1 MPNKKTLFNLAN
13 IYFLISTILVTYF
26 TVAFGTVAGQVDTGS
41 SYGLSY
47 LATFTVES
55 NIFLGL
61 TALVSLIATRQ
72 NKLEKFLPTLYLVA
86 STLAVLTCLVVVLYL
101 SPLRVAAG
109 KGYFDMLMGPM
120 FFFHFFNPL
129 LAALTLI
136 FLFPSREK
144 LTLRSRLFA
153 LLPLSL
159 YGVFYFAGV
168 IAGLFPDFYSLTFSG
183 RYYFIPLVVLIIAS
197 LVFGIASTL
206 AHFYNRRRK

>member
-61 TALVSLIATRQ
+61 TALVSLIATRK
-72 NKLEKFLPTLYLVA
+72 NKPNPTLYLIA
-86 STLAVLTCLVVVLYL
+86 ATLVVLTCLVVVLYL

-144 LTLRSRLFA
+144 LTLKSRLFA

-183 RYYFIPLVVLIIAS
+183 RYYFIPLVVIIIAS
-197 LVFGIASTL
+197 LVLAVASTL

>member
-61 TALVSLIATRQ
+61 IALVSLIATRK
-72 NKLEKFLPTLYLVA
+72 NKPNPTLYLIA
-86 STLAVLTCLVVVLYL
+86 ATLVVLTCLVVVLYL

-109 KGYFDMLMGPM
+109 KGYFDMLLGPM

-144 LTLRSRLFA
+144 LTLKSRLFA
-153 LLPLSL
+153 LLPLSF

-197 LVFGIASTL
+197 LVLAVASTL

>member
-1 MPNKKTLFNLAN
+1 MPNKKTLFNLIN
-13 IYFLISTILVTYF
+13 LYFLISTILVTYF

-61 TALVSLIATRQ
+61 TALVSLIATRKNKQ
-72 NKLEKFLPTLYLVA
+72 NPTLYLIA
-86 STLAVLTCLVVVLYL
+86 ATLVVLTCLVVVLYL

-144 LTLRSRLFA
+144 LTLKSRLFA

>member
-61 TALVSLIATRQ
+61 TALVSLIATRK
-72 NKLEKFLPTLYLVA
+72 NKPNPTLYLIA
-86 STLAVLTCLVVVLYL
+86 ATLVVLTCLVVVLYL

-144 LTLRSRLFA
+144 LTLKSRLFA

-197 LVFGIASTL
+197 LVLAVASTL

>member
-61 TALVSLIATRQ
+61 TALVSLIATRK
-72 NKLEKFLPTLYLVA
+72 NKPNPTLYLIA
-86 STLAVLTCLVVVLYL
+86 ATLVVLTCLVVVLYL
-101 SPLRVAAG
+101 SPLRVAAS
-109 KGYFDMLMGPM
+109 KGYFDMLIGPM

-144 LTLRSRLFA
+144 LTLKSRLFA

-183 RYYFIPLVVLIIAS
+183 RYYFIPLVVIIIAS
-197 LVFGIASTL
+197 LVLAVASTL

>member
-61 TALVSLIATRQ
+61 TALVSLIATRK
-72 NKLEKFLPTLYLVA
+72 NKPNPTLYLIA
-86 STLAVLTCLVVVLYL
+86 ATLVVLTCLVVVLYL

-144 LTLRSRLFA
+144 LTLKSRLFA

-197 LVFGIASTL
+197 LVLAVASTL
-206 AHFYNRRRK
+206 AHFYNRHRK

>member
-61 TALVSLIATRQ
+61 TALVSLIATRK
-72 NKLEKFLPTLYLVA
+72 NKPNPTLYLIA
-86 STLAVLTCLVVVLYL
+86 ATLVVLTCLVVVLYL

-144 LTLRSRLFA
+144 LTLKSRLFA

>member
-61 TALVSLIATRQ
+61 TALVSLIATRK
-72 NKLEKFLPTLYLVA
+72 NKPNPTLYLIA
-86 STLAVLTCLVVVLYL
+86 ATLVVLTCLVVVLYL

-197 LVFGIASTL
+197 LVLAVASTL

>member
-1 MPNKKTLFNLAN
+1 MPNKKTLFNLIN
-13 IYFLISTILVTYF
+13 LYFLISTILVTYF

-61 TALVSLIATRQ
+61 TALVSLIATRKNKQ
-72 NKLEKFLPTLYLVA
+72 NPTLYLIA
-86 STLAVLTCLVVVLYL
+86 ATLVVLTCLVVVLYL
-101 SPLRVAAG
+101 SPLRVAVG

-197 LVFGIASTL
+197 LVLAVASTL

>member
-61 TALVSLIATRQ
+61 TALVSLIATRK
-72 NKLEKFLPTLYLVA
+72 NKPNPTLYLIA
-86 STLAVLTCLVVVLYL
+86 ATLVVLTCLVVVLYL
-101 SPLRVAAG
+101 SSLRVAAG

>member
-61 TALVSLIATRQ
+61 TALVSLIATRKNKQ
-72 NKLEKFLPTLYLVA
+72 NPTLYLIA
-86 STLAVLTCLVVVLYL
+86 ATLVVLTCLVVVLYL

-197 LVFGIASTL
+197 LVLAVASTL